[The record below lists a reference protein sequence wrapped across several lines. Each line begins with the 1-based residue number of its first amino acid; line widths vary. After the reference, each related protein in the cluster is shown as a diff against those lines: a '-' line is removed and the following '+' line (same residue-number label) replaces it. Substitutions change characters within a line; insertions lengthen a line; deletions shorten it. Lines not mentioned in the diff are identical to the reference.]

1 MKKITRGNP
10 FPMGASVLE
19 DGLVQF
25 VIGAEQ
31 GKEYSLVL
39 YDKKNKHQDFAFNEE
54 LIKPYYLENVLKETV
69 MIYERKN

>member
-39 YDKKNKHQDFAFNEE
+39 YDKKANISEE
-54 LIKPYYLENVLKETV
+54 IFLGEEFRIGNLYSVLISLFL
-69 MIYERKN
+69 